1 MQDNED
7 FVKSQPDFRD
17 AILSFYLVE
26 VKSGLENNNLIQMG
40 MDDGWR
46 INHIILN
53 EFMVI

>member
-40 MDDGWR
+40 MDDG
-46 INHIILN
+46 
-53 EFMVI
+53 